1 MTIEDDLKANI
12 KEFLESAE
20 EDFMKKRYNSAV
32 SGYFKALSA
41 LCDLKI
47 YELKRVLPK
56 NHSERF
62 LFLKIS
68 SPEVY
73 KIMNSLFNT
82 YTKTYNL
89 RVSHKE
95 AALFKE
101 NVNKI
106 RELFKKKA

>member
-1 MTIEDDLKANI
+1 MAIESDLKANI

-20 EDFMKKRYNSAV
+20 DDLIKKRYNSAIA
-32 SGYFKALSA
+32 SYFKALST

-62 LFLKIS
+62 LFLKTS
-68 SPEVY
+68 FPEVY
-73 KIMNSLFNT
+73 KIISSLFDI

-89 RVSHKE
+89 RLGIKE
-95 AALFKE
+95 ALLFKE
-101 NVNKI
+101 NVSKI
-106 RELFKKKA
+106 RKLFEEKA